1 MLLLQC
7 HLLCLYLADL
17 QLCVLLRLA
26 QREQQGLLAVN
37 LGLEPTL
44 LLTQALEFCSLLLQ
58 LLLLLLQQLCLLLQ
72 LLLKHRN
79 LDAEL
84 GESLLGLLLLRVEL
98 PEHGRHCLHLGLQVP
113 QLAVLGLQVRLSLDD
128 LLLQGRLVHLQGLH
142 LLGDLVQLL
151 VARTGSRRRG
161 RCRRRQ
167 HVQAKRDVRVQGRGG
182 SLRLGPQRRGHHVGG
197 QGQGHGRAPHPL

>member
-79 LDAEL
+79 L
-84 GESLLGLLLLRVEL
+84 LLLFFEL
-98 PEHGRHCLHLGLQVP
+98 LPSFG
-113 QLAVLGLQVRLSLDD
+113 
-128 LLLQGRLVHLQGLH
+128 
-142 LLGDLVQLL
+142 
-151 VARTGSRRRG
+151 
-161 RCRRRQ
+161 
-167 HVQAKRDVRVQGRGG
+167 
-182 SLRLGPQRRGHHVGG
+182 
-197 QGQGHGRAPHPL
+197 